1 MAKYYSISELS
12 NEMNIPVS
20 TLRFYQRN
28 KLFLPAVKDKNNNYC
43 YYSSEQMATLEMITF
58 LRELDLPVKTIQTIV
73 QQGLNHR
80 GIVGILHEHRMEL
93 ENQINELR
101 YRLEKVSQTE
111 ERFLS
116 AAEDNW
122 NPALDTVTVKD
133 CGERWFI
140 SVPTEEFGLDDGSA
154 WHLRIKK
161 TMYPVIEDY
170 DYPRVIYSMGGIAPW
185 SSYKAAQPVR
195 YSAAYIEPVSQPQLD
210 VDEKRCFITRHPA
223 GKYLV
228 VRFLN
233 STESRLQAYRLLWDY
248 VEANHCKTEEF
259 VYDGIID
266 CVLPPTSDME
276 RTYELHLK
284 LID

>member
-58 LRELDLPVKTIQTIV
+58 LRELDMPVKIIQSIVSQGLDHTGIV
-73 QQGLNHR
+73 Q
-80 GIVGILHEHRMEL
+80 ILHEHKMEL
-93 ENQINELR
+93 ETQINELR

-111 ERFLS
+111 ERFLA

-122 NPALDTVTVKD
+122 NPALNTVTVKD
-133 CGERWFI
+133 CNERWFI
-140 SVPTEEFGLDDGSA
+140 AVPTEDFGLDDGSA
-154 WHLRIKK
+154 WHLRIRK
-161 TMYPVIEDY
+161 TMYPVVEDY
-170 DYPRVIYSMGGIAPW
+170 DYPKVIYSMGGIAPW
-185 SSYKAAQPVR
+185 TNYRDAETVH
-195 YSAAYIEPVSQPQLD
+195 YSAAYIEPVSQPQLS
-210 VDEKRCFITRHPA
+210 VDEKRCFITKHSA

-233 STESRLQAYRLLWDY
+233 NTENRLQAYRLLWDY
-248 VEANHCKTEEF
+248 VAENHCKTEPF

-266 CVLPPTSDME
+266 CVLPPTIDME

-284 LID
+284 LIE